1 MSSKEKRK
9 TAVAHPAAGSLEAAG
24 WLESKVSEREFKEYQ
39 TYMRDAM
46 NAMNKLV
53 MEFAARQEKVE
64 ERLAEIEKDFE
75 LEDLSNSS
83 ETFGGNEYE
92 EDEDEDEDEERARE
106 DSIISSS
113 SSESSDD
120 NSDSDREK
128 AFNYEQRFRRY
139 NEEPQQGP
147 HSIPY
152 D

>member
-9 TAVAHPAAGSLEAAG
+9 TTVAHPAAGSLEAAG

-92 EDEDEDEDEERARE
+92 EDEDEERARE

-128 AFNYEQRFRRY
+128 AFNYEHRFRRY

>member
-1 MSSKEKRK
+1 MSSKEKHK

-92 EDEDEDEDEERARE
+92 EDEDEERARE

-128 AFNYEQRFRRY
+128 AFNYEHRFRRY

>member
-92 EDEDEDEDEERARE
+92 EDEDEERARE

-128 AFNYEQRFRRY
+128 AFNYEHRFRRY

>member
-9 TAVAHPAAGSLEAAG
+9 TTVAHPAAGSLEAAG

-106 DSIISSS
+106 DSISSS

-128 AFNYEQRFRRY
+128 AFNYEERFRRY